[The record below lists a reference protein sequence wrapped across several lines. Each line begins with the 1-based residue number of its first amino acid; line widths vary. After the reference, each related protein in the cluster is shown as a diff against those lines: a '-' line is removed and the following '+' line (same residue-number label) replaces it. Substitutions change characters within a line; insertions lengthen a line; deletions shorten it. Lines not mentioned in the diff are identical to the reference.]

1 MQRKMVCFFVCLFVC
16 FGCWQQSGGCVDR
29 LLSKGRLP
37 STDTAGKSFHKQ
49 RAGAKC
55 RNSAVS
61 PDLLL
66 ETGHRWSDRRLL
78 DYYNHSYSS
87 APVSLFRFPWGQIS
101 DPWRCLSRLQ
111 SDRRVVHL
119 FRLVGVPVSGRALTR
134 CGSECNLGAWAGTK
148 GSWLCSVTKLLLFCA
163 VWLLLILDFLTYLI
177 KIGLLFG

>member
-16 FGCWQQSGGCVDR
+16 FGCWQQSGGCVGR

-49 RAGAKC
+49 RAGATC

-61 PDLLL
+61 PDRHL

-87 APVSLFRFPWGQIS
+87 APVSLFLEARSRILGGVCHGCSLTVVWFTSSAWWGFP
-101 DPWRCLSRLQ
+101 CLEERSQ
-111 SDRRVVHL
+111 DVAQNVTS
-119 FRLVGVPVSGRALTR
+119 AL
-134 CGSECNLGAWAGTK
+134 EQELKVLGFAQ
-148 GSWLCSVTKLLLFCA
+148 
-163 VWLLLILDFLTYLI
+163 
-177 KIGLLFG
+177 